1 MRQANDLQFERWATR
16 DKKQWFCIFAFG
28 ISIRF
33 PFFRV
38 SNLLAF
44 SGISRIYKFIY
55 ISLHTHTKTRSH
67 LWCCCWI
74 ATNSIKYSNF
84 HEHQLDI
91 RFEFHIK
98 QLVHSIRIR
107 RNANARKP
115 NAFWYTHTH
124 ILCQSVI
131 DKCSG
136 CHVSLFSLFNWNA
149 IKLMCQFST
158 HSFSNVPS
166 KSWMVKPLFK
176 SFQWDC
182 KTIVSNEPKRNHK
195 IEFGIVTFQ
204 CSRFSTALYRQ

>member
-44 SGISRIYKFIY
+44 SGISRIYTFIY
-55 ISLHTHTKTRSH
+55 ISLHTHKNTLT
-67 LWCCCWI
+67 LVVLLLD
-74 ATNSIKYSNF
+74 SNKF
-84 HEHQLDI
+84 DKIFKFPWASAWHQ
-91 RFEFHIK
+91 
-98 QLVHSIRIR
+98 IRISYQT
-107 RNANARKP
+107 ARSFDSYSEKCKCSK
-115 NAFWYTHTH
+115 AQCLLIHTHTH

-136 CHVSLFSLFNWNA
+136 CHVSPFSLFNWNA

-158 HSFSNVPS
+158 HSFSHVPS
-166 KSWMVKPLFK
+166 KSWMIKTLFK